1 MDLEGEQMKLF
12 RGCLVVVVAVLLS
25 ACAEKFVLTGSPEVG
40 GLLVIDPTIRS
51 KSFMGQESEP
61 PVVNVVIRKV
71 VGDLLIEGE
80 PLKGVFVFQG
90 LKPGEYQLI
99 SFSTKPGKKEVVLT
113 VPPDE
118 EELLSF
124 RIEAG
129 KPLFLGEILARQD
142 MHMKELGVHFAL
154 IPDTERERAAWEM
167 LLEQSLRSQWKLV
180 IEKYLA
186 TLS

>member
-1 MDLEGEQMKLF
+1 MKFL
-12 RGCLVVVVAVLLS
+12 RGCLLIIVGVLLV

-40 GLLVIDPTIRS
+40 GLLIIDPTVKS
-51 KSFMGQESEP
+51 KSFLGQESK
-61 PVVNVVIRKV
+61 PVVVSVIIRKV

-90 LKPGEYQLI
+90 LKPGEYQLVSI
-99 SFSTKPGKKEVVLT
+99 ATKPGKKEVVLS

-124 RIEAG
+124 RIEPG

-142 MHMKELGVHFAL
+142 MHLKDIGVHFAL
-154 IPDTERERAAWEM
+154 IPDTERERAAWKM
-167 LLEQSLRSQWKLV
+167 LLEQSLRSQWKGV

>member
-1 MDLEGEQMKLF
+1 MKFSLMCF
-12 RGCLVVVVAVLLS
+12 VIVASALLS

-40 GLLVIDPTIRS
+40 GLLVIDPTVRS

-80 PLKGVFVFQG
+80 PLNSVFVFQG

-99 SFSTKPGKKEVVLT
+99 SISTKPGKKEMALT

-118 EELLSF
+118 EELLTF
-124 RIEAG
+124 RIEPG

-154 IPDTERERAAWEM
+154 IPDIERERAAWKM
-167 LLEQSLRSQWKLV
+167 LLEQSLRSQWKRV
-180 IEKYLA
+180 IESHLA